1 MSQSLYEAIQPLI
14 AHAEQQGS
22 TMRVVFRCPVSGY
35 QTEASAGLRQGGSMD
50 NPVSSTLERSLMW
63 GVRSL
68 IASAVRSAFGYGIVG
83 SMLRITSYV
92 RQLDVRSASNPDLAG
107 TALESAS
114 REALPAGEETL
125 RYSEDDQR
133 DAIERAFQA
142 VADRFLWDAEEG
154 RYIAAQAGGGV
165 ITGFMRQLV
174 DAPATTRYDRLVFA
188 RMLSQVA
195 AANRQLGPDEHMF
208 LAGFITPD
216 LGTIEELWRAPP
228 LSTAELVET
237 SEGPV
242 RETMLMLAW
251 AVAWTDEQLAPE
263 EDARLREYAIT
274 LAVPMPRLAE
284 LQGHVRDYLLEQA
297 LGRAYGGGRRDAAA
311 HAEAMAFARRL
322 GLDAITAERV
332 DIRFRKRNGLI

>member
-1 MSQSLYEAIQPLI
+1 MSQSIYEAIQPLI
-14 AHAEQQGS
+14 AYAEQDGS

-35 QTEASAGLRQGGSMD
+35 QTEASAGLRQGSGM
-50 NPVSSTLERSLMW
+50 PGTLRRSLMW
-63 GVRSL
+63 GVRSV
-68 IASAVRSAFGYGIVG
+68 IASVVRIAFAQGIVG
-83 SMLRITSYV
+83 QMHRITQYV
-92 RQLDVRSASNPDLAG
+92 RQLDGSASVPSLAG
-107 TALESAS
+107 TAFAS
-114 REALPAGEETL
+114 VAREAVDAGEETL

-142 VADRFLWDAEEG
+142 VADRFLWDAEQG

-174 DAPATTRYDRLVFA
+174 DAPATIRYDRMVFA
-188 RMLSQVA
+188 RMLTEIA

-216 LGTIEELWRAPP
+216 LGTIEELWHAPP
-228 LSTAELVET
+228 LSTAELAET

-251 AVAWTDEQLAPE
+251 AVAWTDEQLAPQE
-263 EDARLREYAIT
+263 EARLCEYATT
-274 LAVPMPRLAE
+274 LAVPAARLAE

-297 LGRAYGGGRRDAAA
+297 LARAYGGGRRNAAA
-311 HAEAMAFARRL
+311 HAEAMTFAHRL
-322 GLDAITAERV
+322 GLDATTAERV